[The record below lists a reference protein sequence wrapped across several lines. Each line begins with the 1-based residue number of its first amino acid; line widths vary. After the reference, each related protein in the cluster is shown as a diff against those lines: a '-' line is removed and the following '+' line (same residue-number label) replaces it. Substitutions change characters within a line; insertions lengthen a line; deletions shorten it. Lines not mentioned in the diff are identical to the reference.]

1 MNKSMATRS
10 ISTAPVSP
18 RGNARILAEARAFES
33 RLLKRRSRLQN
44 EVGDAW
50 AEAKA
55 SPTIGGKAAASVKRA
70 FKEIQLDAESP
81 DLELGLYLCS
91 KLKMAGEAGIFNPAL
106 DIELLAL
113 RQIMRSL

>member
-1 MNKSMATRS
+1 MDKSMSYTRVR
-10 ISTAPVSP
+10 TAPVSP
-18 RGNARILAEARAFES
+18 RGNVRILAEVKGFES

-55 SPTIGGKAAASVKRA
+55 SPTIGGKVAGSVKQA
-70 FKEIQLDAESP
+70 FREIQLGAESP

-91 KLKMAGEAGIFNPAL
+91 KLKRADGILNPAL
-106 DIELLAL
+106 DVELPLL
-113 RQIMRSL
+113 RQIMQRL